1 MAQATQLKHN
11 TFQPKEATRS
21 AHSARPTCASAPCS
35 ARTSSGALA
44 RRQAMAGSVK
54 CPKENRIHSRMQL
67 CIRYG
72 WFLYRGGNS
81 APRATDRAVSVL
93 IGNGYTFAIICF
105 AYTTNCVIIT
115 VEKLSNPLSIRNC
128 DGAGASIAIHQA
140 KQLCT
145 MLTSLRSSLHLF
157 CCILCC
163 ILFCL
168 YLLCAL
174 VRVSSK

>member
-1 MAQATQLKHN
+1 MGQATQLKHN

-21 AHSARPTCASAPCS
+21 AHSARPTRASAPCS

-44 RRQAMAGSVK
+44 RRHAMAGSVK
-54 CPKENRIHSRMQL
+54 YPKENRIHSRMQL

-72 WFLYRGGNS
+72 WFLYQGGNS
-81 APRATDRAVSVL
+81 APRATDRVVSVL

-128 DGAGASIAIHQA
+128 DGAGALPSTKPNSCAPC
-140 KQLCT
+140 LLPCV
-145 MLTSLRSSLHLF
+145 LRCIFFVAFFVAF
-157 CCILCC
+157 CFAFIYFVL
-163 ILFCL
+163 
-168 YLLCAL
+168 
-174 VRVSSK
+174 